1 MYYSHKNKGNGKK
14 LLIVG
19 QILCVSTLKMY
30 KQQYGEYAYWCWD
43 VKG

>member
-19 QILCVSTLKMY
+19 QILCENMHT
-30 KQQYGEYAYWCWD
+30 D
-43 VKG
+43 VGM

>member
-19 QILCVSTLKMY
+19 QILSVSALKMY
-30 KQQYGEYAYWCWD
+30 KQQYGEYA
-43 VKG
+43 